1 MLERGCHRVRGS
13 QNQNDGILSFV
24 SEVMCVHTISH
35 NLFQGVDVEPGTW
48 QGLAAS
54 PFFQMKPYRVWLLAS
69 GWVLRLW
76 FPSNKGLGRAAELG
90 KRKRGALRH
99 FIQT

>member
-1 MLERGCHRVRGS
+1 MCWRGVVIESGVLRIRMMVYSH
-13 QNQNDGILSFV
+13 LS
-24 SEVMCVHTISH
+24 VMCVHTISH

-54 PFFQMKPYRVWLLAS
+54 PFFQVKPHRVWLLAS